1 MNDQSVGYGTPG
13 GCIVPVKARER
24 AYERVQIWH
33 HGTLVLSSDSL
44 MSMFTHARRVGAP
57 TKVFIRRWRTD
68 RWLMTVRWPDGSHTT
83 IKFDNG
89 EFAKQWAASHTSWPN
104 AEIWE

>member
-1 MNDQSVGYGTPG
+1 MALPIQGFGGRTFTEDQAEQ
-13 GCIVPVKARER
+13 K
-24 AYERVQIWH
+24 RVQIWLD
-33 HGTLVLSSDSL
+33 GKIVAQSDSL
-44 MSMFTHARRVGAP
+44 MSMFSHAKRVGSP

-68 RWLMTVRWPDGSHTT
+68 RWLMTVRWPDESHTT

-104 AEIWE
+104 AEVWE